1 MAALLQSQQRSYSPL
16 SGLVKPIMKSAPHRN
31 LMSDSHEI
39 NLVGISKSFGGVAAL
54 SDIALT
60 IKAGEI
66 HSLVGENGAGKSTLG
81 KIISGIVSA
90 DSGTLTLDGKEMS
103 FGSPREALAH
113 GIVTIAQE
121 LAIVPALTV
130 AENVLLGDEPRARG
144 FIKRRQLRKRFN
156 ELAEKVGFNFSAD
169 TIAGTLSIADQQKVE
184 ILRALSRNASV
195 IIMDEPTAALSRI
208 ESQALHGVIRSLAA
222 EGKTVILISHF
233 LSEVLSL
240 SHTITVLRDGLLIK
254 TMLAHEVSEDN
265 LIELMLG
272 RSIGALYPSK
282 VFPKYDS
289 PSVMFVN
296 NLSAPGISNAWLS
309 LRAGEILG
317 IAGLVGSGRTELA
330 RAIYQDTRAT
340 NGTITVNRNALVGN
354 SPRSA
359 LKSQV
364 VMIPES
370 RKDSG
375 LLLGRSIQENITL
388 SSLDKMSKWGW
399 ILRSR
404 ESKTTKQA
412 LGLVKVKS
420 ASLQQ
425 KVSALSGGNQ
435 QKVLFAR
442 MLLNSPRVL
451 IADEPTRGVDVGSK
465 RAIYDLLTDLAKDGL
480 GIIVISS
487 DLEEILGLAHR
498 VIVMRQGRIV
508 TELSGRAMN
517 EQAVLEAAFAEQI

>member
-1 MAALLQSQQRSYSPL
+1 
-16 SGLVKPIMKSAPHRN
+16 MKSAPHRN
-31 LMSDSHEI
+31 LETTTREI
-39 NLVGISKSFGGVAAL
+39 NLVGISKSFGGVVAL
-54 SDIALT
+54 KDVALT

-81 KIISGIVSA
+81 KIISGLLTQ
-90 DSGTLTLDGKEMS
+90 DSGS
-103 FGSPREALAH
+103 FKLGAQEISFDSPRDALAH

-144 FIKRRQLRKRFN
+144 FIKRRQLRKQFDD
-156 ELAEKVGFNFSAD
+156 LAERVGFKFSAD
-169 TIAGTLSIADQQKVE
+169 TIAGSLSIADQQKVE
-184 ILRALSRNASV
+184 ILRALSRNASI

-208 ESQALHGVIRSLAA
+208 ESHALHEVIRSLAS

-240 SHTITVLRDGLLIK
+240 SNTITVLRDGHLIK
-254 TMLAHEVSEDN
+254 SLAATDATEDG

-272 RSIGALYPSK
+272 RSLGALYPPK
-282 VFPKYDS
+282 VPAKFDS

-296 NLSAPGISNAWLS
+296 NLSAPGASNAWLS

-317 IAGLVGSGRTELA
+317 VAGLVGSGRTELA
-330 RAIYQDTRAT
+330 RAIYQDSKTYS
-340 NGTITVNRNALVGN
+340 GTITVNGKPLAGK

-359 LKSQV
+359 LRSKV

-375 LLLGRSIQENITL
+375 LLLERSIQDNITL
-388 SSLDKMSKWGW
+388 SSLENMSKWGW
-399 ILRSR
+399 ILRSK
-404 ESKTTKQA
+404 ESKITRQA
-412 LGLVKVKS
+412 LELVAVKS
-420 ASLQQ
+420 SGLRQ
-425 KVSALSGGNQ
+425 KVSSLSGGNQ

-442 MLLNSPRVL
+442 MLLNSPRIL

-465 RAIYDLLTDLAKDGL
+465 RAIYDLLTNLAKDGL

-487 DLEEILGLAHR
+487 DLEEVLGLAHR

-508 TELSGRAMN
+508 TELTGRAMN
-517 EQAVLEAAFAEQI
+517 EQAVLEAAFAEQF

>member
-1 MAALLQSQQRSYSPL
+1 
-16 SGLVKPIMKSAPHRN
+16 MKSAPHRN
-31 LMSDSHEI
+31 LDADTQEI
-39 NLVGISKSFGGVAAL
+39 RLLGVSKSFGGVVAL
-54 SDIALT
+54 NDVSLVIRP
-60 IKAGEI
+60 GEI

-81 KIISGIVSA
+81 KIISGIIA
-90 DSGTLTLDGKEMS
+90 QDSGSLNLGDQEMS
-103 FGSPREALAH
+103 FGSPRDALAH

-144 FIKRRQLRKRFN
+144 FIRRRQLRKQFN
-156 ELAEKVGFNFSAD
+156 DLAEKVGFKFSAD
-169 TIAGTLSIADQQKVE
+169 TIAGSLSIADQQKVE
-184 ILRALSRNASV
+184 ILRALSRNASI

-208 ESQALHGVIRSLAA
+208 ESHALHQVIRSLAA

-240 SHTITVLRDGLLIK
+240 SDTITVLRDGHLIK
-254 TMLAHEVSEDN
+254 TLAASDATEDG

-272 RSIGALYPSK
+272 RSLGALYPTK
-282 VFPKYDS
+282 VPAKFDS
-289 PSVMFVN
+289 PTVMFVN
-296 NLSAPGISNAWLS
+296 NLSAPGASNAWLS

-317 IAGLVGSGRTELA
+317 IAGLVGSGRSELA
-330 RAIYQDTRAT
+330 RAIYQDSARYS
-340 NGTITVNRNALVGN
+340 GSITVNGTPLSGK
-354 SPRSA
+354 SPRTA
-359 LKSQV
+359 LRSRV

-375 LLLGRSIQENITL
+375 LLLERSIQENITL
-388 SSLDKMSKWGW
+388 SSLENLSKWGW

-404 ESKTTKQA
+404 ESKVTKQA
-412 LGLVKVKS
+412 LELVKVKS
-420 ASLQQ
+420 AGVRQ

-480 GIIVISS
+480 GIIVIS
-487 DLEEILGLAHR
+487 
-498 VIVMRQGRIV
+498 
-508 TELSGRAMN
+508 
-517 EQAVLEAAFAEQI
+517 

>member
-1 MAALLQSQQRSYSPL
+1 
-16 SGLVKPIMKSAPHRN
+16 MKSAPHRN
-31 LMSDSHEI
+31 LESETQEI
-39 NLVGISKSFGGVAAL
+39 RLVGISKSFGGVAAL
-54 SDIALT
+54 SNIDLT
-60 IKAGEI
+60 ITPGEI

-81 KIISGIVSA
+81 KIISGIIAQDVGSLELG
-90 DSGTLTLDGKEMS
+90 DQEMS
-103 FGSPREALAH
+103 FGSPRDALGH

-121 LAIVPALTV
+121 LAIVRALTV

-144 FIKRRQLRKRFN
+144 FIKRRQLRKQFN
-156 ELAEKVGFNFSAD
+156 DLAEKVGFKFSAD
-169 TIAGTLSIADQQKVE
+169 TIAGSLSIADQQKVE
-184 ILRALSRNASV
+184 ILRALSRNASI
-195 IIMDEPTAALSRI
+195 IIMDEPTAALSRV
-208 ESQALHGVIRSLAA
+208 ESHALHEVIRSLAS

-233 LSEVLSL
+233 LSEVLAL
-240 SHTITVLRDGLLIK
+240 SNTITVLRDGHLIK
-254 TMLAHEVSEDN
+254 TLRASEATEDS

-272 RSIGALYPSK
+272 RALGALYP
-282 VFPKYDS
+282 PKIPAKFDS

-296 NLSAPGISNAWLS
+296 NLSAPGASNAWLS

-330 RAIYQDTRAT
+330 RAIYQDSKTFS
-340 NGTITVNRNALVGN
+340 GTITVNGRSLSGK
-354 SPRSA
+354 SPRTA
-359 LKSQV
+359 LRSRV

-375 LLLGRSIQENITL
+375 LLLERSVQENITL
-388 SSLDKMSKWGW
+388 SSLESISKWGW

-404 ESKTTKQA
+404 ESKVTKQA
-412 LGLVKVKS
+412 LELVKVKS
-420 ASLQQ
+420 SGVRQ

-487 DLEEILGLAHR
+487 DLEEVLGLAHR

-508 TELSGRAMN
+508 TELTGRAMH

>member
-1 MAALLQSQQRSYSPL
+1 
-16 SGLVKPIMKSAPHRN
+16 MKSAPHRN
-31 LMSDSHEI
+31 LDSDTYEI
-39 NLVGISKSFGGVAAL
+39 SLVGISKSFGGVAAL
-54 SDIALT
+54 SDIALK
-60 IKAGEI
+60 IRAGEI

-81 KIISGIVSA
+81 KIISGITTP
-90 DSGTLTLDGKEMS
+90 DSGTLSLGGQEMS
-103 FGSPREALAH
+103 FGSPRDALAH

-144 FIKRRQLRKRFN
+144 FIKRRELRRRFD
-156 ELAEKVGFNFSAD
+156 ELAKKVGFEFSSD

-208 ESQALHGVIRSLAA
+208 ESHALHEVIRSLAA

-240 SHTITVLRDGLLIK
+240 SDTITVLRDGQLIK
-254 TMLAHEVSEDN
+254 TMAASEVTEDG

-272 RSIGALYPSK
+272 RTLGALYPAK
-282 VFPKYDS
+282 THPKFNS

-296 NLSAPGISNAWLS
+296 NLSAPGVSNAWLS

-317 IAGLVGSGRTELA
+317 IAGLVGSGRSELA
-330 RAIYQDTRAT
+330 RAIFQDSPAFS
-340 NGTITVNRNALVGN
+340 GSITVNGAVLAGK
-354 SPRSA
+354 SPRVA
-359 LKSQV
+359 LQKQV

-388 SSLDKMSKWGW
+388 SSLEKMSKWGW
-399 ILRSR
+399 ILRSQ
-404 ESKTTKQA
+404 ESKITKQA
-412 LGLVKVKS
+412 LELVKVKS
-420 ASLQQ
+420 AGAKQ

-487 DLEEILGLAHR
+487 DLEEVLGLAHR
-498 VIVMRQGRIV
+498 VVVMRQGRIV
-508 TELSGRAMN
+508 TELTGRAMN

>member
-1 MAALLQSQQRSYSPL
+1 
-16 SGLVKPIMKSAPHRN
+16 MKSTPHRS
-31 LMSDSHEI
+31 LESDSVEI
-39 NLVGISKSFGGVAAL
+39 HLVGISKSFGGVAAL

-81 KIISGIVSA
+81 KIISGTMTP
-90 DSGTLTLDGKEMS
+90 DSGSLLLGNEEMS
-103 FGSPREALAH
+103 FGSPRDALGH

-130 AENVLLGDEPRARG
+130 AENVLLGDEPHARG
-144 FIKRRQLRKRFN
+144 FINRRQLRKSFN
-156 ELAEKVGFNFSAD
+156 ELANKVGFKFSPD

-208 ESQALHGVIRSLAA
+208 ESHALHEVIRSLAS

-240 SHTITVLRDGLLIK
+240 SDTITVLRDGRLIK
-254 TMLAHEVSEDN
+254 TMSAGDATEES

-272 RSIGALYPSK
+272 RSLGTLYPPK
-282 VFPKYDS
+282 VPAKFDS

-296 NLSAPGISNAWLS
+296 NLSAPGVSNAWLS

-317 IAGLVGSGRTELA
+317 IAGLVGSGRSELV
-330 RAIYQDTRAT
+330 RAIYQDSKIFS
-340 NGTITVNRNALVGN
+340 GSITVNGKSLTGK
-354 SPRSA
+354 SPRTA
-359 LKSQV
+359 LRNKV

-375 LLLGRSIQENITL
+375 LLLERSIQENITM
-388 SSLDKMSKWGW
+388 SSLENVSKWGW
-399 ILRSR
+399 ILRPR
-404 ESKTTKQA
+404 ESKITRQA

-420 ASLQQ
+420 TSVRQ

-442 MLLNSPRVL
+442 MLLSSPRVL

-465 RAIYDLLTDLAKDGL
+465 KAIYDLLTDLAKDGL

-487 DLEEILGLAHR
+487 DLEEVLGLAHR
-498 VIVMRQGRIV
+498 VVVMRQGRIV
-508 TELSGRAMN
+508 TELTGRAMN
-517 EQAVLEAAFAEQI
+517 EQAVLEAAFAEQF

>member
-1 MAALLQSQQRSYSPL
+1 MIR
-16 SGLVKPIMKSAPHRN
+16 
-31 LMSDSHEI
+31 
-39 NLVGISKSFGGVAAL
+39 LVGISKSFGGLAAL
-54 SDIALT
+54 SDVSLT

-81 KIISGIVSA
+81 KIISGILPA
-90 DSGTLTLDGKEMS
+90 DSGSLLLGDEEVS
-103 FGSPREALAH
+103 FNSPRDALAR

-121 LAIVPALTV
+121 LSIVPALTV
-130 AENVLLGDEPRARG
+130 AENVLLGDEPRSRG
-144 FIKRRQLRKRFN
+144 FIKRRQLRKEFI
-156 ELAEKVGFNFSAD
+156 ELANRVGFKFSPD
-169 TIAGTLSIADQQKVE
+169 TIAGRLSIADQQKVE

-208 ESQALHGVIRSLAA
+208 ESQALHKVIRSLAA

-240 SHTITVLRDGLLIK
+240 SNTITVLRDGHLIK
-254 TMLAHEVSEDN
+254 TLPADEATEES
-265 LIELMLG
+265 LIEFMLG
-272 RSIGALYPSK
+272 RTLGALYPIK
-282 VFPKYDS
+282 VPPKYNS
-289 PSVMFVN
+289 PPIMFVN
-296 NLSAPGISNAWLS
+296 NLSAPGVSNAWLS

-330 RAIYQDTRAT
+330 RAIYQDTKHSH
-340 NGTITVNRNALVGN
+340 GTITVNGRKLLGN

-359 LKSQV
+359 LDQSV
-364 VMIPES
+364 VLIPES

-375 LLLGRSIQENITL
+375 LLLGRSIQENTTL
-388 SSLDKMSKWGW
+388 SHLTSLSKMGW

-404 ESKTTKQA
+404 ESRITERA
-412 LGLVKVKS
+412 LELVKVKS
-420 ASLQQ
+420 VGIKQ
-425 KVSALSGGNQ
+425 KVSNLSGGNQ

-442 MLLNSPRVL
+442 MLLCNPRVL

-465 RAIYDLLTDLAKDGL
+465 RAIYDLLTDLAQDGL

-487 DLEEILGLAHR
+487 DLEEVLGLAHR
-498 VIVMRQGRIV
+498 VVVMRQGRIV
-508 TELSGRAMN
+508 AELTGRAMN

>member
-1 MAALLQSQQRSYSPL
+1 MQR
-16 SGLVKPIMKSAPHRN
+16 VPHRD
-31 LMSDSHEI
+31 LESDNNEI
-39 NLVGISKSFGGVAAL
+39 RLVGISKSFGGVAAL
-54 SDIALT
+54 SDISLT

-81 KIISGIVSA
+81 KIISGITTA
-90 DSGTLTLDGKEMS
+90 DVGTLLLGNREMS
-103 FGSPREALAH
+103 FGSPRDALAH

-130 AENVLLGDEPRARG
+130 AENVILGDEPQSRG
-144 FIKRRQLRKRFN
+144 FINRRQLRKRFD
-156 ELAEKVGFNFSAD
+156 ELANRVGFKFSAG

-195 IIMDEPTAALSRI
+195 IIMDEPTAALSRL
-208 ESQALHGVIRSLAA
+208 ESHALHEVIRSLAD

-240 SHTITVLRDGLLIK
+240 SDTITVLRDGHLIESMPAK
-254 TMLAHEVSEDN
+254 DATEEN
-265 LIELMLG
+265 LIEFMLG
-272 RSIGALYPSK
+272 RTLGALYPTK
-282 VFPKYDS
+282 VPPKYDS
-289 PSVMFVN
+289 PSIFFVN
-296 NLSAPGISNAWLS
+296 NLSAPGVSNVWLS

-330 RAIYQDTRAT
+330 RALYQDTKSSH
-340 NGTITVNRNALVGN
+340 GSITVNGVKMAGKTPRTALN
-354 SPRSA
+354 
-359 LKSQV
+359 KQV

-388 SSLDKMSKWGW
+388 SSLTTMSKMGW

-404 ESKTTKQA
+404 ELNITQRA
-412 LGLVKVKS
+412 LEHVKVKS
-420 ASLQQ
+420 VGIRQ
-425 KVSALSGGNQ
+425 KVSSLSGGNQ
-435 QKVLFAR
+435 QKILFAR

-465 RAIYDLLTDLAKDGL
+465 RAIYDLLTNLATDGL

-487 DLEEILGLAHR
+487 DLEEVLGLAHR
-498 VIVMRQGRIV
+498 VVVMRQGRIV
-508 TELSGRAMN
+508 TELTGRAMN
-517 EQAVLEAAFAEQI
+517 EQAVLEAAFAEQF

>member
-1 MAALLQSQQRSYSPL
+1 
-16 SGLVKPIMKSAPHRN
+16 MKSAPHRN
-31 LMSDSHEI
+31 LESATREI

-54 SDIALT
+54 NDITLT

-81 KIISGIVSA
+81 KIISGIISP
-90 DSGTLTLDGKEMS
+90 DSGTLSLNDQVME
-103 FGSPREALAH
+103 FGSPRDALAH

-144 FIKRRQLRKRFN
+144 FIKRRQLRKRFDD
-156 ELAEKVGFNFSAD
+156 LAKKVGFEFSAD

-195 IIMDEPTAALSRI
+195 IIMDEPTAALSRV

-240 SHTITVLRDGLLIK
+240 SHTITVLRDGHLIK
-254 TMLAHEVSEDN
+254 TMMAHDVTEDS

-272 RSIGALYPSK
+272 RSIGALYPPK
-282 VFPKYDS
+282 TPPKYDS

-296 NLSAPGISNAWLS
+296 NLSAPGVSNAWLS

-330 RAIYQDTRAT
+330 RAIYQDSQASS
-340 NGTITVNRNALVGN
+340 GSITVNGVRLAGK
-354 SPRSA
+354 SPRVA
-359 LKSQV
+359 LQKHV

-388 SSLDKMSKWGW
+388 SSLENMSKWGW
-399 ILRSR
+399 ILSSR
-404 ESKTTKQA
+404 ESKITKQA
-412 LGLVKVKS
+412 LELVKVKS
-420 ASLQQ
+420 AGVRQ

-487 DLEEILGLAHR
+487 DLEEVLGLAHR

-508 TELSGRAMN
+508 TELTGRAMN
-517 EQAVLEAAFAEQI
+517 EQAVLEAAFAEQF